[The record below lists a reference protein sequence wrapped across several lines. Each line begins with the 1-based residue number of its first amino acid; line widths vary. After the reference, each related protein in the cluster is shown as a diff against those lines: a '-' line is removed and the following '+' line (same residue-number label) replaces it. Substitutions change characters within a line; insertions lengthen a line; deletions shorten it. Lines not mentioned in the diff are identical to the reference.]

1 MSRMDETP
9 EAPSLS
15 RLERIAL
22 NEASRRRLN
31 GRKAEWMD
39 SGLPTAGFRCE
50 CGQTHCDSRLQ
61 LSLEQWDEVH
71 SRSDR
76 FLVMPEHVADD
87 VEVVVAEYSNF
98 WLIQKQGEAEEIVE
112 KLD

>member
-1 MSRMDETP
+1 MDETQK
-9 EAPSLS
+9 APSLS
-15 RLERIAL
+15 RRERIAL
-22 NEASRRRLN
+22 NEAWHRYLN
-31 GRKAEWMD
+31 RRKAEWMD

-50 CGQTHCDSRLQ
+50 CGQMHCDSRLQ

-76 FLVMPEHVADD
+76 FLVVPEHVVGD
-87 VEVVVAEYSNF
+87 VELVVAEYPNF

>member
-1 MSRMDETP
+1 MDGTH

-15 RLERIAL
+15 RRERIAL
-22 NEASRRRLN
+22 NEAWRRHLN
-31 GRKAEWMD
+31 RRKAEWMD

-50 CGQTHCDSRLQ
+50 CGQMHCDSRLQ

-76 FLVMPEHVADD
+76 FLVVPEHVVGD
-87 VEVVVAEYSNF
+87 VEVVVAEYPNF
-98 WLIQKQGEAEEIVE
+98 WLIRKQGEAEEIVE

>member
-1 MSRMDETP
+1 MDETDGT
-9 EAPSLS
+9 PSLS
-15 RLERIAL
+15 RRERIAF
-22 NEASRRRLN
+22 NEAWRRQLN

-50 CGQTHCDSRLQ
+50 CGQIHCDSRLQ
-61 LSLEQWDEVH
+61 LSLAQWDEVH

-76 FLVMPEHVADD
+76 FLVLPEHVVGD
-87 VEVVVAEYSNF
+87 VEVVVAEYPNF
-98 WLIQKQGEAEEIVE
+98 WLIQKQAEARKIVE